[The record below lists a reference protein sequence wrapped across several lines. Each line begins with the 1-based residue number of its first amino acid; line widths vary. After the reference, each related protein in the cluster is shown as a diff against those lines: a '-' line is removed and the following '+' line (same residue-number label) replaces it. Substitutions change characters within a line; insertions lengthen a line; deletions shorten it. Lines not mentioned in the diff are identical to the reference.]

1 MVLITGTL
9 LLVISCK
16 HVPPELPIPPP
27 GGGGTGTNTVCFES
41 EILPIFQSNCAKS
54 SCHDAATAQG
64 GYVFDSYQNIIRK
77 KIIPGNATN
86 SEVYEVLFKSGSDR
100 MPQAPNP
107 DLTTEQKA
115 LIGRWINEG
124 AKNTTNCRTNCDTT
138 QYKYAANI
146 SIIMTNYC
154 VGCHG
159 GPTPSANINLSNHAG
174 VAAVA
179 ISGRLYS
186 AVSHA
191 AGYSPMPQNANKLS
205 ECQLT
210 QIKKWVVNGALN
222 N

>member
-1 MVLITGTL
+1 MVSFTGIL

-16 HVPPELPIPPP
+16 HVPPELPTPTP
-27 GGGGTGTNTVCFES
+27 GGGGTGANTVCFES

-54 SCHDAATAQG
+54 NCHDAASAQD

-86 SEVYEVLFKSGSDR
+86 SEVYEVLFKTGSDR
-100 MPQAPNP
+100 MPQPPNP
-107 DLTTEQKA
+107 ELTSAQKA

-124 AKNTTNCRTNCDTT
+124 AKNTTNCGTNCDTT
-138 QYKYAANI
+138 QFKYAANI
-146 SIIMTNYC
+146 SVMMTNYC
-154 VGCHG
+154 VGCHA
-159 GPTPSANINLSNHAG
+159 GPAPSANINLSNHAG

-179 ISGRLYS
+179 ISGRLYN
-186 AVSHA
+186 AVTHTS
-191 AGYSPMPQNANKLS
+191 GYSPMPQNANKLS
-205 ECQLT
+205 DCQLT